1 MNEIE
6 RAKLAPMVSAKASGY
21 ERHPYIHTDLM
32 RAPITFLW
40 WALTPSGRQSKY
52 FHTETFYRLSSSCK
66 LGRDSDGHLV
76 TIYVPSQHYRS
87 SDLELR
93 NLMIERGAAS
103 LERLPAGYVW
113 HGPFLWSVLR
123 PPQEE
128 KDGFRLRE
136 PAVSEG
142 IPLGYAMTNAKGAL
156 AVELATKVLADRAV
170 PA

>member
-6 RAKLAPMVSAKASGY
+6 RAKLAPLVSAAASGY

-32 RAPITFLW
+32 RSPITFLW
-40 WALTPSGRQSKY
+40 WASTPTGRQSKF
-52 FHTETFYRLSSSCK
+52 FHTETFYRLRSSGK
-66 LGRDSDGHLV
+66 LGRDSHGHLV
-76 TIYVPSQHYRS
+76 TVYVPSQYYRS

-93 NLMIERGAAS
+93 NFLIERGAAA
-103 LERLPAGYVW
+103 LQRLPAGYTW

-123 PPQEE
+123 PPQIE
-128 KDGFRLRE
+128 KDGFRFRE

-142 IPLGYAMTNAKGAL
+142 IPICYAVTSAKG
-156 AVELATKVLADRAV
+156 ELAAQLAAKVLAERAV